1 MAVVAPVQWLSKIC
15 VNSFMIK
22 RLLICLITFCP
33 ALLSAQVRPQKSMY
47 AIYQDS
53 LKHLG
58 YKMINN
64 EEDVERKSAN
74 YDFIKTLTA
83 TLKLPG
89 SFGFKF
95 DSVKTVSII
104 TSPDDRFRIF
114 SWHVMNDDG
123 SYRFYGT
130 IQINTGTAPLQMF
143 PLADY
148 SPFMENPQDT
158 VTDNTHWYGSQY
170 YQIIPVAAA
179 NPYYVLLGWKGNTVK
194 STKKVIEAL
203 TFKNGKPVLGMPVFA
218 DKLGAKSRVV
228 FEYSRQVSM
237 MLKYLPEQHLIIF
250 DHLSPPDK
258 RFKDK
263 PDTYGPDLSYDS
275 YRLVNGQWQLREN
288 IDLRNVSDPNDTD
301 IDPKKQALKDRAA
314 AAAGHN

>member
-1 MAVVAPVQWLSKIC
+1 
-15 VNSFMIK
+15 MIK
-22 RLLICLITFCP
+22 RLLICFLIFVP
-33 ALLSAQVRPQKSMY
+33 ALIQAQVRPQKSMLTV
-47 AIYQDS
+47 YQDS

-114 SWHVMNDDG
+114 SWHVMNQDG

-130 IQINTGTAPLQMF
+130 IQINTGTAPLEMY

-148 SPFMENPQDT
+148 SPFIANPQDT
-158 VTDNTHWYGSQY
+158 VTDNTHWYGAQY
-170 YQIIPVAAA
+170 YQIIPVNAA

-194 STKKVIEAL
+194 STKKVIEVL
-203 TFKNGKPVLGMPVFA
+203 SFKNGKPVLGLPVFT
-218 DKLGAKSRVV
+218 DKLGSKNRVV

-237 MLKYLPEQHLIIF
+237 MLKYLPEQHTIIF

-263 PDTYGPDLSYDS
+263 PDTFGPDLSYDN
-275 YRLVNGQWQLREN
+275 YRLQNAVWIFQEN
-288 IDLRNVSDPNDTD
+288 IDLRNVADPNDVD
-301 IDPKKQALKDRAA
+301 IDPKKQARQDGAA
-314 AAAGHN
+314 ARAGHN